1 MSEQPVQHYIE
12 DDDLTLKG
20 LILKV
25 KEFWK
30 ELWRCWWIIALIT
43 IPIFAYMVY
52 KAVNSEVVYPT
63 KLTFMVEED
72 SGGGLGAL
80 GGLAA
85 SFGLGGGGGGEY
97 NLEKMLELAR
107 SRKLIQTVLFD
118 KDNIHGK
125 EDYFANHLIRI
136 YNYHDGWSEDTT
148 GLKNFLFVH
157 DSIPGF
163 EYHENNALKQL
174 HRLLVGDREKGVEG
188 LISSSI
194 SESTGIM
201 TLSISTLDER
211 LSLQLLED
219 LYEKLS
225 KYYVE
230 KSIEK
235 ASHTFNT
242 MKFKTDSIYTELR
255 NAEYSLANI
264 KDTQKGLFKRTD
276 QLKGFRLE
284 AKIKMLYGVYGESLK
299 NLEVAE
305 FGLRDQTPVIQPID
319 LPIPPI
325 KPEDGSILK
334 AMIISCILGGFI
346 SSVFI
351 IGRKIIR
358 DSLAE
363 N

>member
-1 MSEQPVQHYIE
+1 MSEQPVQNYIE
-12 DDDLTLKG
+12 DDEISLKD
-20 LILKV
+20 LILKL
-25 KEFWK
+25 KEFWN
-30 ELWRCWWIIALIT
+30 ELWRYWWIIALIT
-43 IPIFAYMVY
+43 IPILALMVY
-52 KAVNSEVVYPT
+52 NAVNSDVIYPT

-107 SRKLIQTVLFD
+107 SRKLIQTVLFE
-118 KDNIHGK
+118 KENIQGN

-136 YNYHDGWSEDTT
+136 YNYHEGWVEDTT

-163 EYHENNALKQL
+163 KYHENNALKQL

-188 LISSSI
+188 LISTAI
-194 SESTGIM
+194 SEPTGIM
-201 TLSISTLDER
+201 TLSINTLDER
-211 LSLQLLED
+211 LSIKLIEN

-225 KYYVE
+225 KYYIE

-235 ASHTFNT
+235 ASHTYNT

-276 QLKGFRLE
+276 QLNGFRLE
-284 AKIKMLYGVYGESLK
+284 AKIKMLYAVYGESLK

-319 LPIPPI
+319 FPIPPI
-325 KPEDGSILK
+325 KPEDGSVLK
-334 AMIISCILGGFI
+334 AIIIACILGGFI
-346 SSVFI
+346 SSAFI

-358 DSLAE
+358 DALD
-363 N
+363 